1 MIMNPDILEW
11 QICAAR
17 FEANAAGL
25 EFALLF
31 SFILS
36 IECIQMV
43 SMFYQEM
50 RKEMLGMMSAQK
62 AWLYGTDKQQII
74 AGLPANQSELPER
87 SMSDSMI
94 EGVIPLSTSEKE
106 RLQ

>member
-1 MIMNPDILEW
+1 MSG
-11 QICAAR
+11 R
-17 FEANAAGL
+17 FELQELAAIICMFNIIANTV
-25 EFALLF
+25 LF
-31 SFILS
+31 
-36 IECIQMV
+36 V
-43 SMFYQEM
+43 SMFCQEM

-62 AWLYGTDKQQII
+62 AWLYSTDKQQIM

-87 SMSDSMI
+87 SMRDSMI